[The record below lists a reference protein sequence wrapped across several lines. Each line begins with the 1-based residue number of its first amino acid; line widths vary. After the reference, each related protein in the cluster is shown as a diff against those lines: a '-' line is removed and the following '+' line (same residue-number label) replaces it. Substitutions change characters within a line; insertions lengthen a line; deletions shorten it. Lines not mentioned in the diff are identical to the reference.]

1 MINISRPRL
10 CGKIGNYSG
19 KIAPVKS
26 GKTLEI
32 SSHIDLLDINDINEN
47 KFYFSISIHLH
58 LSWID
63 YQLGITGTETKNNA
77 TGGATDNNRK

>member
-1 MINISRPRL
+1 MINISRSRI
-10 CGKIGNYSG
+10 CDNFGNYSG
-19 KIAPVKS
+19 KIAPLKS
-26 GKTLEI
+26 GKPLEI
-32 SSHIDLLDINDINEN
+32 SSHIDLIDINTIDEN

-63 YQLGITGTETKNNA
+63 YRLNIIGTKTKNNA